1 MAQFIEIDGSVINLK
16 CLLKE
21 TDKIKVISEAEEEM
35 IVYNESGKAIVSFSF
50 EEFLDVLNDLKSLK
64 ERGVTY
70 SIGDNKVLR
79 YFKDRYL
86 ETLKH

>member
-1 MAQFIEIDGSVINLK
+1 MAQFIEIDGSVFNLR
-16 CLLKE
+16 
-21 TDKIKVISEAEEEM
+21 VILEVIDQVTEM
-35 IVYNESGKAIVSFSF
+35 SRVSNSIYFGDERDNPPFFF
-50 EEFLDVLNDLKSLK
+50 EEFLNVLNDLKSLK

-70 SIGDNKVLR
+70 SIGDNEVLR

>member
-1 MAQFIEIDGSVINLK
+1 MAQFIEIDNSVVNLK
-16 CLLKE
+16 CLLE
-21 TDKIKVISEAEEEM
+21 EIDKIKIMSKTGMVID
-35 IVYNESGKAIVSFSF
+35 YGKSRVSVHFSF